1 MAETTFTF
9 KDASGT
15 TKTALAGQN
24 GSSQLAPAATLYDA
38 SGAELKGQ
46 KARAA
51 SLPVVLSSEDA
62 ALLDGLETTL
72 TAIQALI
79 DALTTP
85 ADTQPISALALP
97 LPSGAA
103 TANNQTTANTSLAS
117 ILSALQGTL
126 AVSAASLP
134 LPSGAATEATLAAIQ
149 TLIDALTTPSDT
161 QPISAASLPLPT
173 GAATQTT
180 LASVLS
186 ALQSTLA
193 TSAAQSGTWTVQPGN
208 TANTTPW
215 LVNPRPATSGGLS
228 IYKNLDIDESGQNIK
243 GSAGQV
249 FGWYIFNAAAA
260 TRYVKLYNKASAPTV
275 GTDTPVMT
283 IPIPAGAAANVE
295 FSLGIAFS
303 LGIGIGAAT
312 GVADNSTG
320 APAANDCI
328 VTIFYA

>member
-72 TAIQALI
+72 SAIQTLI

-85 ADTQPISALALP
+85 SDTQPISALSLP

-103 TANNQTTANTSLAS
+103 TAANQSTANTNLAS
-117 ILSALQGTL
+117 ILSVLQGTL

-215 LVNPRPATSGGLS
+215 LVSLQPATTGGNS
-228 IYKNLDIDESGQNIK
+228 IYRNLDTNATGANIK
-243 GSAGQV
+243 SGAGQV
-249 FGWYIFNAAAA
+249 YGWYLSNSGSAA
-260 TRYVKLYNKASAPTV
+260 RYVKLYNKATAPTV

-283 IPIPAGAAANVE
+283 IYLPAGAAANVA
-295 FSLGIAFS
+295 FPNGLAFS
-303 LGIGIGAAT
+303 LGIGIGAVT
-312 GVADNSTG
+312 GVADNNTT
-320 APAANDCI
+320 APGSNEVIAH
-328 VTIFYA
+328 IFYK